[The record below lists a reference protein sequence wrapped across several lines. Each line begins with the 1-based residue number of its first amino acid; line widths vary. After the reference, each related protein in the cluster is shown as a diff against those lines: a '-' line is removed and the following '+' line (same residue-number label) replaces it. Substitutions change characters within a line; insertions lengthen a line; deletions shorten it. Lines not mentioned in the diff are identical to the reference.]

1 MTTKE
6 LIEKLNGETAAE
18 ALSALCVTAKTK
30 QGRAEI
36 EAALSGTAL
45 LSALAESGQPKV

>member
-6 LIEKLNGETAAE
+6 LVAQLNGETAIE
-18 ALSALCVTAKTK
+18 AMSALCAIAKTR

-36 EAALSGTAL
+36 EAAIGRF
-45 LSALAESGQPKV
+45 